1 MFRPYEPHP
10 LRFLGVETIRD
21 YQIKVYALR
30 RADQKFDRQRFADG
44 EQLAAATLPQPA
56 ILDDERP
63 GVGFLLLHQAGSMD
77 YLILC
82 RWDRQNELPTH
93 VFVADDTGWRPA
105 ADQESFCVWDLRVIW
120 WEREAYVATV
130 LAEQADGV
138 DQYLTWVVRGYA

>member
-1 MFRPYEPHP
+1 
-10 LRFLGVETIRD
+10 
-21 YQIKVYALR
+21 
-30 RADQKFDRQRFADG
+30 
-44 EQLAAATLPQPA
+44 
-56 ILDDERP
+56 
-63 GVGFLLLHQAGSMD
+63 MD